1 MITSVNTYKTYLLN
15 CIQKK
20 LTFTGM
26 KTIIIASLL
35 VCSLQFS
42 GQESKV
48 LININTE
55 IGNIMLELYP
65 EVAPITVANFL
76 KYVDAGHFAG
86 GSFYRSVAMENQLD
100 NDIKIEVIQGGLAGS
115 GKQSGIEPVEH
126 ETTEVSGLKHLDG
139 TISMARS
146 RPGTASSEFF
156 ICINDQPSLD
166 YGGMRNPDGQ
176 GFAAFGKVIEG
187 MDVVR
192 KIQKSNAEGQNLK
205 PKIKIL
211 DIKRK

>member
-1 MITSVNTYKTYLLN
+1 
-15 CIQKK
+15 
-20 LTFTGM
+20 M
-26 KTIIIASLL
+26 KTIIIALLL
-35 VCSLQFS
+35 VCSLQIS
-42 GQESKV
+42 GQKSKV
-48 LININTE
+48 LISINTE

-65 EVAPITVANFL
+65 EAAPVTVANFL

-86 GSFYRSVAMENQLD
+86 GSFYRSVTMENQPD

-115 GKQSGIEPVEH
+115 GKRSGIEPVEH

-146 RPGTASSEFF
+146 KPGTASSEFF

-166 YGGMRNPDGQ
+166 YEGMRNPDGQ

-192 KIQKSNAEGQNLK
+192 KIQKSNTEGQNLK
-205 PKIKIL
+205 PKINIL